1 MHPWGFPGKIDLL
14 PQLCFWWDVFCDQL
28 LPLSSPT
35 SVLGPWFDV
44 LRMDVGTA
52 AWMVRGNALCS
63 LDGFQGV
70 AVTVSGIA
78 GDTSFQSE
86 GLYWAALQL
95 AGDESQSLVLRTF

>member
-1 MHPWGFPGKIDLL
+1 MQVQLASFVRRGSTAESTPSSAAREDGDCSLVHPWGFPGKIDLL

-35 SVLGPWFDV
+35 SALGPWFDV

-70 AVTVSGIA
+70 AVTVG
-78 GDTSFQSE
+78 
-86 GLYWAALQL
+86 
-95 AGDESQSLVLRTF
+95 V